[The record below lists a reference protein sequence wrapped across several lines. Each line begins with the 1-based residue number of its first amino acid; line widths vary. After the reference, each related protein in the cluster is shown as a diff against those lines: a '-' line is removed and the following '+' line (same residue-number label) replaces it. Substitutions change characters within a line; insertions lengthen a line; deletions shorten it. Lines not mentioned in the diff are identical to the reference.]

1 MEYVFIPHGHPTSIW
16 RPLYQSGTIYLGGK
30 VNTWSTYTGQTNA
43 PSNVREVRMFEGKY
57 KEIK

>member
-16 RPLYQSGTIYLGGK
+16 RPLYQSETIYLDRK
-30 VNTWSTYTGQTNA
+30 DNSWLTYTRQTNA